1 MSSPKHGLLLLL
13 LFLINLTSIGWEN
26 LIAYTLYEKDLQVWN
41 DEESNLNKWG
51 VQGFKNL
58 GQF

>member
-1 MSSPKHGLLLLL
+1 MSSPKHSFLLLSLV
-13 LFLINLTSIGWEN
+13 LINLTSTGWEN
-26 LIAYTLYEKDLQVWN
+26 LIAYTLQEKDLQVWN

-58 GQF
+58 DQF

>member
-1 MSSPKHGLLLLL
+1 MSSPKHCF
-13 LFLINLTSIGWEN
+13 FLINLTSIGWET
-26 LIAYTLYEKDLQVWN
+26 LITYTLYEKDLKVWN
-41 DEESNLNKWG
+41 NEESNLNKWG